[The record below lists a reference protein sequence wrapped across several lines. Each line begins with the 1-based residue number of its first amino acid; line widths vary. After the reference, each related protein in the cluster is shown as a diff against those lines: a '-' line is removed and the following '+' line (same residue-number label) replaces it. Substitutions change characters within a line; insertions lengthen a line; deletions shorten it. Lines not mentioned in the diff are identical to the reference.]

1 MKAMVCTQLGG
12 PEQLEL
18 QALPDLKPGPREV
31 CIAVASAGINFPDTL
46 MIQGKY
52 QFRPDP
58 PFVPGAEVAGEIVE
72 IGEKVTRVAVGD
84 RVAAFIP
91 MGGYATRAIANE
103 DACLPLPAGMTLIE
117 GGGYG
122 LVYGTVSHALMQCAN
137 LRPGET
143 LLVLGAAGGVGL
155 AAVQL
160 GKLMGARVIAAAS
173 TDDKLVL
180 TREHGA
186 DDTINYRDQSLK
198 DAVKGL
204 TKGQGVDVIFD
215 PVGGPLA
222 MDCLS
227 AAAWGARY
235 LVVGFAEGNI
245 PALPANRLLLKE
257 IAAKGVFWGA
267 FVAREP
273 AVNAANFAQLA
284 RWYGEGKFKPVISG
298 RYALADA
305 AQAMQDMLARKVTG
319 KIVLVPDANP

>member
-1 MKAMVCTQLGG
+1 MKAIVCTQLGG
-12 PEQLEL
+12 PDQLTL
-18 QALPDLKPGPREV
+18 QSLPDPRPGPHEV
-31 CIAVASAGINFPDTL
+31 CIAVAAAGINFPDTL

-52 QFRPDP
+52 QVRPP
-58 PFVPGAEVAGEIVE
+58 LPFVPGAEVAGEVIEVGAE
-72 IGEKVTRVAVGD
+72 VTRFAVGD
-84 RVAAFIP
+84 RVAALVP
-91 MGGYATRAIANE
+91 VGGYAAKAVASE
-103 DACLPLPAGMTLIE
+103 HDCLALPDGMSLIE

-137 LRPGET
+137 LQPGET

-173 TDDKLVL
+173 TADKLAL
-180 TREHGA
+180 TRAHGA
-186 DDTINYRDQSLK
+186 DDTINYREQSLK
-198 DAVKGL
+198 GEVKAL
-204 TKGQGVDVIFD
+204 TQGEGANVIFD

-222 MDCLS
+222 IECLS

-257 IAAKGVFWGA
+257 LSAKGVAWGA

-273 AVNAANFAQLA
+273 EVNAANFAQLA

-298 RYALADA
+298 QYPLAEAPRALH
-305 AQAMQDMLARKVTG
+305 DMLARKVTG
-319 KIVLVPDANP
+319 KIVLVPDAA